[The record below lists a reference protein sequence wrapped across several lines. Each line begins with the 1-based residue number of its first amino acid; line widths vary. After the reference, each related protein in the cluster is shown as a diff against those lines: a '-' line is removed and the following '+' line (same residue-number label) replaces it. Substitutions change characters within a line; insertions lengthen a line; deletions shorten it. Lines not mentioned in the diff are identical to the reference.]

1 VSLNIISMKSL
12 RMILIVWILFTGCNK
27 EDVPV
32 VTTADVTS
40 VTQTSAT
47 CGGEVISQ
55 GDSEITEKG
64 ICWST
69 SDNPTILDS
78 ITVGGSGIEGFTCN
92 LVKLNPGTEYFVRA
106 YAINSSGTG
115 YGETKSF
122 TTEPATIPEVTGGNI
137 TSITLTSATI
147 NGGTIISNGGLQII
161 DRGFCWN
168 TIGNPT
174 LSDNFVSLGAGSD
187 TFSTTITGLE
197 PNTCYYL
204 LAYATNLAGT
214 GYGRYDRVF
223 PTLFPETPVYPS
235 DSIFGKW
242 KLIYS
247 VGGIGGDIMP
257 SYYTICIDEYRKDS
271 VNIYSCNGIIDH
283 ECKFSVKGN
292 VLKYSNMDFFYKI
305 MIRGDNMI
313 TYLFDTLGY
322 DIPMDYIWARYF
334 KLLKLSN

>member
-1 VSLNIISMKSL
+1 MKTIRISLLLLIILTACKKDL
-12 RMILIVWILFTGCNK
+12 
-27 EDVPV
+27 VPEV
-32 VTTADVTS
+32 ITAEISS
-40 VTQTSAT
+40 VTQTSAI
-47 CGGEVISQ
+47 CGGEVTSQ
-55 GDSEITEKG
+55 GSSVVISKG
-64 ICWST
+64 LCWST
-69 SDNPTILDS
+69 SDNPSINDS
-78 ITVGGSGIEGFTCN
+78 ITKDGSGLGNFTTSITG
-92 LVKLNPGTEYFVRA
+92 LNPGTEYFVRS

-115 YGETKSF
+115 YGETISF
-122 TTEPATIPEVTGGNI
+122 TTELATIPEVAGGNI
-137 TSITLTSATI
+137 TSVTLNSATI
-147 NGGTIISNGGLQII
+147 IGGTIISDGGLQII

-187 TFSTTITGLE
+187 TFSTTLTGLE
-197 PNTCYYL
+197 PNTCYYV

-214 GYGRYDRVF
+214 GYGRYDRIF

-235 DSIFGKW
+235 DSILGKW

-257 SYYTICIDEYRKDS
+257 AYYAICIDEYRKDS

-283 ECKFSVKGN
+283 ECRFSVKGN

-305 MIRGDNMI
+305 IIRGDNMI

-322 DIPMDYIWARYF
+322 DIPMDYVWAHYF
-334 KLLKLSN
+334 KRLKLSK

>member
-1 VSLNIISMKSL
+1 MGCKNEDTP
-12 RMILIVWILFTGCNK
+12 IVK
-27 EDVPV
+27 
-32 VTTADVTS
+32 TADISS
-40 VTQTSAT
+40 VTVISAI

-55 GDSEITEKG
+55 GSSEAISRG

-69 SDNPTILDS
+69 SSNPTIQDS
-78 ITVGGSGIEGFTCN
+78 ITVDGSGLGNYSSSITG
-92 LVKLNPGTEYFVRA
+92 LNPDTEYFVRA

-115 YGETKSF
+115 YGETKTF
-122 TTEPATIPEVTGGNI
+122 TTEHATVPEVTGGNV
-137 TSITLTSATI
+137 TSITLTSASI
-147 NGGTIISNGGLQII
+147 NNGEIVFDGGLPII

-174 LSDNFVSLGAGSD
+174 LSDNFVSLGSGSD

-214 GYGRYDRVF
+214 GYGRYDRIF

-247 VGGIGGDIMP
+247 VGGSGGDMIP
-257 SYYTICIDEYRKDS
+257 AYNAICIDEYTNDS
-271 VNIYSCNGIIDH
+271 VNIYSCNGTINR
-283 ECKFSVKGN
+283 ECKFSVNGN
-292 VLKYSNMDFFYKI
+292 VLKYSDLIFFYRVK
-305 MIRGDNMI
+305 IRGDNLGI
-313 TYLFDTLGY
+313 DIIDTLDY
-322 DIPMDYIWARYF
+322 NAMDYTWGYYYKR
-334 KLLKLSN
+334 LK